1 MRAGKSR
8 RKTIPLQS
16 RHPVCQYN
24 ALQFIRFLNHDPAG
38 KTCHRARW
46 QLNQRGEGYSPKIPH
61 RNTPVRRRTWH
72 INACSPSKTSKK
84 RVATP
89 TIVQA
94 ATNGSGQ
101 AACSALLSI
110 CQQCEADWQI
120 MASHHLICIEKYK
133 NSLVYW
139 RFLTIIIYEHIFMY
153 QNCNTMPT
161 SILDELDEH
170 SAAHVAELFRAFSDT
185 SRVRIMS
192 ALLGGEK
199 NVGVLAELVG
209 ISQSAVS
216 HHMRGLRQMK
226 LVVARREGKEVYYSI
241 VDPHI
246 VALFQQGIRHV
257 REE

>member
-1 MRAGKSR
+1 
-8 RKTIPLQS
+8 
-16 RHPVCQYN
+16 
-24 ALQFIRFLNHDPAG
+24 
-38 KTCHRARW
+38 
-46 QLNQRGEGYSPKIPH
+46 
-61 RNTPVRRRTWH
+61 
-72 INACSPSKTSKK
+72 
-84 RVATP
+84 
-89 TIVQA
+89 
-94 ATNGSGQ
+94 
-101 AACSALLSI
+101 
-110 CQQCEADWQI
+110 
-120 MASHHLICIEKYK
+120 
-133 NSLVYW
+133 
-139 RFLTIIIYEHIFMY
+139 
-153 QNCNTMPT
+153 MPT